1 MRKALIVG
9 IDHYPNAPLQGCVN
23 DADRMHKILA
33 RHHDGALN
41 FSAKKLTSR
50 ESKLTRAVLRK
61 QLRDLFA
68 HKTDVVLFYFAGH
81 GLVNEFGGYLV
92 TQDSQRHD
100 EGVAMAD
107 VLCLANQSPSDE
119 VVIILDCCQ
128 SGAMGIIPALQ
139 NEQAHL
145 REGVSVLCAS
155 RASQAAMEKDG
166 GGVFTALIC
175 EALEGGAADIIGNVT
190 VAGVYAF
197 VDQALGPWDQRPLF
211 KSHVSSLLPLRKCA
225 SAVDLE
231 LLRLLP
237 FYFEEAKAKLHLA
250 PTYEPT
256 YRRKKIAHS
265 KIFSHLLK
273 YRDARLVAPV
283 GANSMYDAAMKS
295 KACRLTALGQF
306 YWKLASEGNL

>member
-23 DADRMHKILA
+23 DANRIHKLLVQ
-33 RHHDGALN
+33 HHDGAPN
-41 FSAKKLTSR
+41 FSCKKLVSD
-50 ESKLTRAVLRK
+50 ESKLTRSVLRK
-61 QLRDLFA
+61 RLHDLFA

-92 TQDSQRHD
+92 TQDFQKHD

-155 RASQAAMEKDG
+155 RA
-166 GGVFTALIC
+166 
-175 EALEGGAADIIGNVT
+175 
-190 VAGVYAF
+190 
-197 VDQALGPWDQRPLF
+197 
-211 KSHVSSLLPLRKCA
+211 
-225 SAVDLE
+225 
-231 LLRLLP
+231 
-237 FYFEEAKAKLHLA
+237 
-250 PTYEPT
+250 
-256 YRRKKIAHS
+256 
-265 KIFSHLLK
+265 
-273 YRDARLVAPV
+273 
-283 GANSMYDAAMKS
+283 
-295 KACRLTALGQF
+295 
-306 YWKLASEGNL
+306 